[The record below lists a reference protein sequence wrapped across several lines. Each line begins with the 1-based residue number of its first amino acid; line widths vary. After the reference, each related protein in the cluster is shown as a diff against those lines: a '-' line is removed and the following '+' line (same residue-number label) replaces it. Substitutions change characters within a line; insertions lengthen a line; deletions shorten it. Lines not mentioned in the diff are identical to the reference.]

1 MKAACLFFA
10 AACSVY
16 AQKPAQSEQS
26 VVRMAKAIQKQIVTL
41 PNYGVFDYV
50 TYSISNYTVTLKGF
64 ASRPTLKESAENVVK
79 RIEGV
84 EQVVNKLEVLP
95 LSNVDDG
102 ARARVYVAVYGNPVL
117 SRYNP
122 NRGVPLW
129 RSPASIAGGIT
140 NDPPPGF
147 HPIHIIVKNGNVTL
161 VGVVDNEGDKN
172 IAGIMANQVQ
182 GVFSVENDLMVA
194 SESKPVKRK

>member
-1 MKAACLFFA
+1 
-10 AACSVY
+10 
-16 AQKPAQSEQS
+16 
-26 VVRMAKAIQKQIVTL
+26 MAKSIQKEIVTL
-41 PNYGVFDYV
+41 PTYGVFDYV
-50 TYSISNYTVTLKGF
+50 TFSINNYAVTLKGF

-84 EQVVNKLEVLP
+84 EQVVNKIEVLP
-95 LSNVDDG
+95 LSNVDDS

-122 NRGVPLW
+122 NRGVPLY
-129 RSPASIAGGIT
+129 RSPARIAGGIT

-161 VGVVDNEGDKN
+161 LGVVDNEGDKN

-182 GVFSVENDLMVA
+182 GVFSVENELMVA